1 MRYKSL
7 IISSINLINFI
18 ILLKKIL
25 IINKTNKKITVI
37 NYKKW
42 AVNIIF
48 RMRKKKPLLK
58 NHCCSFMDTVLLLK
72 KAYWNSSNN
81 TVKGYMMTI
90 KEVSHAI
97 KAAT

>member
-58 NHCCSFMDTVLLLK
+58 NNCCSFMDTVLLLK
-72 KAYWNSSNN
+72 KAYWNSFNN